1 MGSWDLFGLW
11 DLGVRWDLGFGAWD
25 LTRWLAAALLIAGGA
40 ASASTQH
47 YEHPLPADFNEPI
60 RLYTTGLGTFTRPI
74 SSPNAEAQAYFSQGF
89 QLMYGF
95 AKVEAG
101 RSFREA
107 QKRDPDCAICYWGE
121 AWAWGPYVNG
131 RMTPAHAERAYAAI
145 QKAVALAGKHANM
158 KEQALIRAMSV
169 RYAPPLAGA
178 GSKDPALRVSA
189 AGPGAQD
196 RAYADAMARVF
207 AAYPDDLDV
216 ATLYAEALFLLLPRP
231 RAFPVDDPTVSRV
244 LTVLEGALKRDVK
257 HPGACHLYIHMTE
270 LTPEPQRAVACAGY
284 LGNSIPGASHI
295 NHMPAHVWTKV
306 GRWGD
311 AVAASLQAWQS
322 DQKAAKGEG
331 FLTYPAHDLHML
343 VYAAAWDG
351 QSSVALQA
359 ARGFTRLT
367 SDSMLHS
374 LVLVRFGRFQEVE
387 SLGPRPDHDLSA
399 GMWDFARG
407 YAALRRG
414 DMGTARALLERL
426 QNASVTSKSMFR
438 THRVGGLLGIVAEIL
453 DGEIALAGGHVSG
466 AITAFYRAAVLEG
479 GATVGDP
486 EPLPFAVSHWLGAA
500 LIQAKRFS
508 EAERVYRDD
517 LARHPHNGWS
527 LVGLQQALRG
537 QGKATREVDEDLRAS
552 WSRADVKIG
561 ASRF

>member
-1 MGSWDLFGLW
+1 LARVLAGLVVVALFA
-11 DLGVRWDLGFGAWD
+11 FE
-25 LTRWLAAALLIAGGA
+25 AAA
-40 ASASTQH
+40 QH

-74 SSPNAEAQAYFSQGF
+74 SSSNAEAQAYFNQGF

-131 RMTPAHAERAYAAI
+131 RMTVAHAERAYAAI
-145 QKAVALAGKHANM
+145 QKAVALADKHANP

-169 RYAPPLAGA
+169 RYVAPAAGSSARSSAAGA
-178 GSKDPALRVSA
+178 TGSKDPALQMSA
-189 AGPGAQD
+189 VGPGASD
-196 RAYADAMARVF
+196 RAYADAMARVA

-244 LTVLEGALKRDVK
+244 LTVLEGALKRDVR

-270 LTPEPQRAVACAGY
+270 LTPEPQRAVACAEY

-343 VYAAAWDG
+343 VYAASWDG

-367 SDSMLHS
+367 GDPMLHA

-387 SLGPRPDHDLSA
+387 SLGPRPSNELSA
-399 GMWDFARG
+399 GMWDFAHG

-414 DMGTARALLERL
+414 DMGTARTFLERL
-426 QNASVTSKSMFR
+426 QNASVTSKSTFR
-438 THRVGGLLGIVAEIL
+438 IHRVGPLLGIVAEIL
-453 DGEIALAGGHVSG
+453 DGEIALAGGYLSG
-466 AITAFYRAAVLEG
+466 GITAFYRAAVHDGL
-479 GATVGDP
+479 TVDDP
-486 EPLPFAVSHWLGAA
+486 EPLPFAVGHWLGAA

-508 EAERVYRDD
+508 EAERVYRVD
-517 LARHPHNGWS
+517 LDRHPHNGWA

-537 QGKATREVDEDLRAS
+537 QGKSTREVDDDLRTS
-552 WSRADVKIG
+552 WARADVRIS

>member
-1 MGSWDLFGLW
+1 M
-11 DLGVRWDLGFGAWD
+11 VCVATLGFDGVA
-25 LTRWLAAALLIAGGA
+25 
-40 ASASTQH
+40 QH

-74 SSPNAEAQAYFSQGF
+74 SSSSAEAQAYFNQGF

-107 QKRDPDCAICYWGE
+107 QKRDPECAICYWGE

-131 RMTPAHAERAYAAI
+131 RMTAAHAERAHAAI
-145 QKAVALAGKHANM
+145 QKAVALADGHANA
-158 KEQALIRAMSV
+158 KEQALIRAMRA
-169 RYAPPLAGA
+169 RY
-178 GSKDPALRVSA
+178 
-189 AGPGAQD
+189 GPGASD
-196 RAYADAMARVF
+196 RAYADAMARVA

-216 ATLYAEALFLLLPRP
+216 ATLYAESLFLLLPRP
-231 RAFPVDDPTVSRV
+231 RAFPVDDPTVARV
-244 LTVLEGALKRDVK
+244 LTVLEGALKRDVR

-270 LTPEPQRAVACAGY
+270 LTPEPERAVACAED

-331 FLTYPAHDLHML
+331 FLTYPAHDLQML
-343 VYAAAWDG
+343 VYAASWDG

-367 SDSMLHS
+367 DDPMLHA
-374 LVLVRFGRFQEVE
+374 LVLVRFGRFQDVE
-387 SLGPRPDHDLSA
+387 SLGPRPANDFSA
-399 GMWDFARG
+399 GIWDFAHG

-414 DMGTARALLERL
+414 DIGTARTFLERL
-426 QNASVTSKSMFR
+426 QHASVTSKSTFR
-438 THRVGGLLGIVAEIL
+438 IHRVGPLLGIAAEIL
-453 DGEIALAGGHVSG
+453 DGEIALAEGYVSG
-466 AITAFYRAAVLEG
+466 GITAFYRALVVMGELAID
-479 GATVGDP
+479 DP
-486 EPLPFAVSHWLGAA
+486 EPFPFAVRHWLGAA

-508 EAERVYRDD
+508 EAERVYRED
-517 LARHPHNGWS
+517 LARHPHNGWA
-527 LVGLQQALRG
+527 LVGLQQALRA
-537 QGKATREVDEDLRAS
+537 QGKPTREVDDDLRTS
-552 WSRADVKIG
+552 WARADIKISG
-561 ASRF
+561 SRF

>member
-1 MGSWDLFGLW
+1 VPGRRPSRLARVPWGLVFVVLFE
-11 DLGVRWDLGFGAWD
+11 FK
-25 LTRWLAAALLIAGGA
+25 AAA
-40 ASASTQH
+40 QH

-74 SSPNAEAQAYFSQGF
+74 SSSSAEAQSYFNQGF

-107 QKRDPDCAICYWGE
+107 QRRDPDCAICYWGE

-131 RMTPAHAERAYAAI
+131 RMTAAHAERAYAAI
-145 QKAVALAGKHANM
+145 QKAVALAEKRANP

-169 RYAPPLAGA
+169 RYAQPSA
-178 GSKDPALRVSA
+178 GSEHAALQPPTGPAAS
-189 AGPGAQD
+189 D
-196 RAYADAMARVF
+196 RAYADAMARVA
-207 AAYPDDLDV
+207 AAYPDDLDI
-216 ATLYAEALFLLLPRP
+216 ATLSAEALFLLLPRP
-231 RAFPVDDPTVSRV
+231 RTFPVDDPTVSRV
-244 LTVLEGALKRDVK
+244 LALLEGALKRDVK

-270 LTPEPQRAVACAGY
+270 LTPEPQRAVACAEH

-311 AVAASLQAWQS
+311 AVQASLQAWQS

-343 VYAAAWDG
+343 VYAASWDG
-351 QSSVALQA
+351 QSSIALQA

-374 LVLVRFGRFQEVE
+374 LVLVRFGRFQEVD
-387 SLGPRPDHDLSA
+387 SLGPRPDNELSA
-399 GMWDFARG
+399 GMWDFAHG

-414 DMGTARALLERL
+414 DMGTARTLLERL
-426 QNASVTSKSMFR
+426 QHASVTSKSMFR

-453 DGEIALAGGHVSG
+453 DGEIALAGGYLSG
-466 AITAFYRAAVLEG
+466 AITAFYRAAVQDGL
-479 GATVGDP
+479 TVDDP
-486 EPLPFAVSHWLGAA
+486 EPLPFAVNHWLGAA

-508 EAERVYRDD
+508 EAERVYRED
-517 LARHPHNGWS
+517 LARHPHNGWA
-527 LVGLQQALRG
+527 LTGLQQALEG
-537 QGKATREVDEDLRAS
+537 QGKTTREVDEDLRKS
-552 WSRADVKIG
+552 WARADVRIS

>member
-1 MGSWDLFGLW
+1 
-11 DLGVRWDLGFGAWD
+11 
-25 LTRWLAAALLIAGGA
+25 LTWRFFAALMIAGA
-40 ASASTQH
+40 ASVSSQH

-74 SSPNAEAQAYFSQGF
+74 SSSNAEARAYFKQGF

-131 RMTPAHAERAYAAI
+131 RMTAAHAGRAYAAI
-145 QKAVALAGKHANM
+145 QKAVALAGKHADP

-169 RYAPPLAGA
+169 RYAQPSAGPGSSAGA
-178 GSKDPALRVSA
+178 GSKDPALQVAA
-189 AGPGAQD
+189 AGPGAPD

-231 RAFPVDDPTVSRV
+231 GAFSVDDPTVSRV

-270 LTPEPQRAVACAGY
+270 LTPEPARAVACAEY

-351 QSSVALQA
+351 QSGIALQA

-374 LVLVRFGRFQEVE
+374 LVLVRFGRFEEVD
-387 SLGPRPDHDLSA
+387 SLGPRPANELSA
-399 GMWDFARG
+399 GMWDFAHG

-414 DMGTARALLERL
+414 DVATARALLERL

-438 THRVGGLLGIVAEIL
+438 THRVGGLLGVAAGIL
-453 DGEIALAGGHVSG
+453 DGEIALTGGDVTG
-466 AITAFYRAAVLEG
+466 AITAFHRAAAHDG
-479 GATVGDP
+479 SSIDDP
-486 EPLPFAVSHWLGAA
+486 EPLPFSVRHWLGAA

-508 EAERVYRDD
+508 EAERVYRED
-517 LARHPHNGWS
+517 LGRHPHNGWA
-527 LVGLQQALRG
+527 LLGLQQALRG
-537 QGKATREVDEDLRAS
+537 QGKPTREVDEDLRDS
-552 WSRADVKIG
+552 WARADVRIS

>member
-1 MGSWDLFGLW
+1 MMAAVVAS
-11 DLGVRWDLGFGAWD
+11 
-25 LTRWLAAALLIAGGA
+25 AAA
-40 ASASTQH
+40 QH

-60 RLYTTGLGTFTRPI
+60 RLYTTGLGTFTHPI
-74 SSPNAEAQAYFSQGF
+74 SSSNAEAQSYFTQGF

-131 RMTPAHAERAYAAI
+131 RMTAPHAGRAYAAI
-145 QKAVALAGKHANM
+145 QRAVALADTHANT

-169 RYAPPLAGA
+169 RYVPA
-178 GSKDPALRVSA
+178 GSKDPAPQVA
-189 AGPGAQD
+189 AVGPGASD
-196 RAYADAMARVF
+196 RAYADAMARVA

-231 RAFPVDDPTVSRV
+231 RAFPVDDPTVARV
-244 LTVLEGALKRDVK
+244 LAVLEGALKRDIK
-257 HPGACHLYIHMTE
+257 HPGACHLYIHMME
-270 LTPEPQRAVACAGY
+270 LTPEPQRAVACAEY
-284 LGNSIPGASHI
+284 LGTSIPGASHI
-295 NHMPAHVWTKV
+295 NHMPAHVWTRV

-331 FLTYPAHDLHML
+331 FLTYPAHDLQML
-343 VYAAAWDG
+343 VYAASWDG

-367 SDSMLHS
+367 DDPMLHA
-374 LVLVRFGRFQEVE
+374 LVLVRFGRFEEVE
-387 SLGPRPDHDLSA
+387 RLGPRPANELSA
-399 GMWDFARG
+399 GMWDFAHG

-414 DMGTARALLERL
+414 DTSGARTFLERL
-426 QNASVTSKSMFR
+426 RNGAATTKSTFR
-438 THRVGGLLGIVAEIL
+438 IHPAGSLLQVAAEIL
-453 DGEIALAGGHVSG
+453 DGEIALTEGRSAEG
-466 AITAFYRAAVLEG
+466 ITAFYRALVVQGELAID
-479 GATVGDP
+479 DP
-486 EPLPFAVSHWLGAA
+486 EPFPFAVRHWLGAA
-500 LIQAKRFS
+500 LVRAKRFA
-508 EAERVYRDD
+508 EAERVYRED
-517 LARHPHNGWS
+517 LARHPHNGWA
-527 LVGLQQALRG
+527 LVGLQQALKG
-537 QGKATREVDEDLRAS
+537 QGKSTRDVDDDLRVS
-552 WSRADVKIG
+552 WTRADLRIS

>member
-1 MGSWDLFGLW
+1 MRVKL
-11 DLGVRWDLGFGAWD
+11 V
-25 LTRWLAAALLIAGGA
+25 AALAVACA
-40 ASASTQH
+40 ATLTAQH

-74 SSPNAEAQAYFSQGF
+74 SSSNAESQAYFNQGF

-107 QKRDPDCAICYWGE
+107 QKRDADCAICYWGE

-131 RMTPAHAERAYAAI
+131 RMTAAHAERAYAAI

-169 RYAPPLAGA
+169 RYGKPET
-178 GSKDPALRVSA
+178 GSSA
-189 AGPGAQD
+189 AGPQTPIAPGASD
-196 RAYADAMARVF
+196 RAYADEMARVA

-216 ATLYAEALFLLLPRP
+216 ATLYAESLFLLLPRP
-231 RAFPVDDPTVSRV
+231 RAFPVDDPTVARV
-244 LTVLEGALKRDVK
+244 LTVLEGALKRDVR

-270 LTPEPQRAVACAGY
+270 LTPEPQRAVACAEY
-284 LGNSIPGASHI
+284 VGNSIPGASHI

-311 AVAASLQAWQS
+311 AVASSLQAWQS

-351 QSSVALQA
+351 QSGVALQA

-387 SLGPRPDHDLSA
+387 SLGPRPENDLSA
-399 GMWDFARG
+399 GMWDFAHG

-426 QNASVTSKSMFR
+426 QKASVTSKSMFR
-438 THRVGGLLGIVAEIL
+438 THRAGGLLGIVAEIL

-466 AITAFYRAAVLEG
+466 AITAFYRAGMQDGL
-479 GATVGDP
+479 TIDDP
-486 EPLPFAVSHWLGAA
+486 EPLPFAVNHWLGAA

-508 EAERVYRDD
+508 EAERVYRED
-517 LARHPHNGWS
+517 LARHPHNGWA

-537 QGKATREVDEDLRAS
+537 QSKATRDVDEDLRKS